1 MPAPLAAGSDRSSP
15 RHRKIR
21 NISASQQIRDALRDR
36 IITLDLAPGENLSR
50 GEIAEFYGVS
60 QTPVRDAMMR
70 LEEEGLLHIYPQSK
84 TEVSKIDIDHARETQ
99 VLRLSLEI
107 EVTRRLCSAS
117 HGSHAGDHAGDHD
130 LGAAELALQRQEQ
143 ALAAQDLDSFSAH
156 DRAFHRAF
164 FEAAGVPE
172 LWDLVTERS
181 IHIDRL
187 RHLNLPDPGKVAEI
201 MAYHRRI
208 LDAVRTGDAVT
219 AEAEVRGHLTGTLA
233 SVETIRAQ
241 HPAFF

>member
-1 MPAPLAAGSDRSSP
+1 MSALITTTLEKTSH

-21 NISASQQIRDALRDR
+21 NISASQQIRDALRER
-36 IITLDLAPGENLSR
+36 IITLDLAPGKNLSR

-70 LEEEGLLHIYPQSK
+70 LEEEGLLYIYPQSK
-84 TEVSKIDIDHARETQ
+84 TEVSKIDIDHAKETQ
-99 VLRLSLEI
+99 FLRLSLEI
-107 EVTRRLCSAS
+107 EVTRQLCSNSNIS
-117 HGSHAGDHAGDHD
+117 HVLSI
-130 LGAAELALQRQEQ
+130 AEHALQSQKQ
-143 ALAAQDLDSFSAH
+143 ALGMGDLDIFSEH

-164 FEAAGVPE
+164 FEAAKVSE

-181 IHIDRL
+181 GHIDRL
-187 RHLNLPDPGKVAEI
+187 RNLNLPDPGKASEI
-201 MAYHRRI
+201 IACHQRI
-208 LDAVRTGDAVT
+208 LDAVKSCNITT

-241 HPAFF
+241 HPEFF